1 MDDTLEDVARVIGC
15 EPANVADRVEEIMRE
30 NRDLLMDRH
39 GLRSEN
45 LKLAEE
51 NERLRLSC
59 REAEWA
65 ARRCECGADDACAFA
80 RERDEARAE
89 ADHWKGAAREH
100 AINLADARE
109 ECDKL
114 RHDWKVAESK
124 VVAWSSC
131 LHCGVTREWG
141 DFWDQPCGQCEGHR

>member
-1 MDDTLEDVARVIGC
+1 MDDTLEDVARIIGC
-15 EPANVADRVEEIMRE
+15 TPANVADRVEEILKE

-39 GLRSEN
+39 GLRAEG

-51 NERLRLSC
+51 IERVRLSC

-89 ADHWKGAAREH
+89 IH
-100 AINLADARE
+100 ALK
-109 ECDKL
+109 ECL
-114 RHDWKVAESK
+114 SWYVAHDDSNEGGW
-124 VVAWSSC
+124 
-131 LHCGVTREWG
+131 
-141 DFWDQPCGQCEGHR
+141 WDEDNATWLEGKRRAMRLLGLLEAT